1 MAVAAAGR
9 EGSLEPAAGAGV
21 GQGIQ
26 MWGLPCPAGPLLR
39 GGILTVA
46 VPGEIWGLPES
57 ELGTLSPLRPRGGH
71 CSSLP
76 LCLGA
81 ILGGGPWK
89 ETRNRS
95 GSHNGSGS
103 EILRRLRIIQAELG
117 GWVNG
122 EQGEGSGFV
131 QGRWAAWV

>member
-57 ELGTLSPLRPRGGH
+57 ELGTLSPLRPRGGGTA
-71 CSSLP
+71 P
-76 LCLGA
+76 AYPFVLGPSWGGDPGRK
-81 ILGGGPWK
+81 LGTEVVATMEVGLK
-89 ETRNRS
+89 FFA
-95 GSHNGSGS
+95 GSG
-103 EILRRLRIIQAELG
+103 
-117 GWVNG
+117 
-122 EQGEGSGFV
+122 
-131 QGRWAAWV
+131 

>member
-57 ELGTLSPLRPRGGH
+57 ELGTLSPLRPRGGA
-71 CSSLP
+71 LLQPTP
-76 LCLGA
+76 LSWGH
-81 ILGGGPWK
+81 LGGG
-89 ETRNRS
+89 T
-95 GSHNGSGS
+95 
-103 EILRRLRIIQAELG
+103 L
-117 GWVNG
+117 
-122 EQGEGSGFV
+122 EGN
-131 QGRWAAWV
+131 